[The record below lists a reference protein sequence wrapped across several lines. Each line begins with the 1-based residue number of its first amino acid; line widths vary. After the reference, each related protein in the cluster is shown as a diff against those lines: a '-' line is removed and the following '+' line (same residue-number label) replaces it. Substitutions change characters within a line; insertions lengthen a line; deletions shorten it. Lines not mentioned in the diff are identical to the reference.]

1 MDEIII
7 LAAIKLTDSQILSRP
22 LKYYKIEYHRY
33 NIPEVLIAYIN
44 WLLRM
49 MKMELMV
56 KLPVTKMNSG
66 FGDRI

>member
-7 LAAIKLTDSQILSRP
+7 LTATKLTDSQILSRP
-22 LKYYKIEYHRY
+22 LKYYKVEYRRY

-44 WLLRM
+44 LLLRM
-49 MKMELMV
+49 MKMVLIV